1 MSYRIMLSRKFFMIA
16 MGAALMLTACAAP
29 APVVKLPST
38 PAPPTNPQ
46 PEITTILGIR
56 EWNPNVESSLFCAA
70 SDPDGNPL
78 TYTWTAEKGIIKGE
92 GQRVSWVPPGEI
104 GEYEITVKVTNDNGG
119 EASFSKRFA
128 VVNPPLPPV
137 DKTIYLKLAPPST
150 NTTTASRQVNGLS
163 TPEIQCVVPGDL
175 SEYSYTWAANAGKL
189 MANGLEEGKASR
201 VGWIA
206 PNQAGQ
212 YVVGV
217 MVTDKAGNK
226 AIGEVNFEVLCC
238 GKAPN

>member
-29 APVVKLPST
+29 APVIKLPST

-46 PEITTILGIR
+46 PEVANILGIH

-92 GQRVSWVPPGEI
+92 GQRVSWVPPGEV
-104 GEYEITVKVTNDNGG
+104 GEYEIKVEVTNDKGG

-128 VVNPPLPPV
+128 VVNPPPPPV
-137 DKTIYLKLAPPST
+137 DKTIYLKLSIPST
-150 NTTTASRQVNGLS
+150 NVVSAQGRIRSFFTA
-163 TPEIQCVVPGDL
+163 EIQCDVEGRDPAELTYIWSAQG
-175 SEYSYTWAANAGKL
+175 GKL
-189 MANGLEEGKASR
+189 NGIGINEGKASR

-206 PNQAGQ
+206 PQGSTDQ
-212 YVVGV
+212 YKVFVVV
-217 MVTDKAGNK
+217 ADKAGNQ
-226 AIGEVNFEVLCC
+226 AAGEVTFEVLCC
-238 GKAPN
+238 RDP

>member
-38 PAPPTNPQ
+38 PAPPINPQ
-46 PEITTILGIR
+46 PEINNILGIR
-56 EWNPNVESSLFCAA
+56 EWNPNVESSLVCAA

-104 GEYEITVKVTNDNGG
+104 GEYEIMVKVTNDKGG
-119 EASFSKRFA
+119 EAAFSKRFT
-128 VVNPPLPPV
+128 VVNPPPPPV
-137 DKTIYLKLAPPST
+137 DKTIYLKLAPPAT
-150 NTTTASRQVNGLS
+150 NVVTASGRIRSLYTS
-163 TPEIQCVVPGDL
+163 EIQCEVPDRDP
-175 SEYSYTWAANAGKL
+175 SEFTYTWAANGGKL
-189 MANGLEEGKASR
+189 MADGLEEGKASR

-206 PNQAGQ
+206 PGQGGQ
-212 YVVGV
+212 YIVGV

-226 AIGEVNFEVLCC
+226 AIGEVTFEVLCC
-238 GKAPN
+238 RDP

>member
-1 MSYRIMLSRKFFMIA
+1 MSYRIILSRKVFMIA

-78 TYTWTAEKGIIKGE
+78 TYIWTAEKGIIKGE

-104 GEYEITVKVTNDNGG
+104 GEYEIMVKVTNDKGG
-119 EASFSKRFA
+119 EAAFSKRFA
-128 VVNPPLPPV
+128 VVNPPPPPV
-137 DKTIYLKLAPPST
+137 DKTIYLKLAPPAT
-150 NTTTASRQVNGLS
+150 NVITASGRIRSLFTS
-163 TPEIQCVVPGDL
+163 EIQCEVPDRDP
-175 SEYSYTWAANAGKL
+175 SEFTYTWAASGGKL
-189 MANGLEEGKASR
+189 MADGLDEGKASR
-201 VGWIA
+201 VGWLA
-206 PNQAGQ
+206 PGQGGQ
-212 YVVGV
+212 YIVGV

-238 GKAPN
+238 RDP